1 MYYLPTYITAAIL
14 SIIYTAQLLST
25 TTATLSKTRNLLYF
39 LAMVLFVAVINL
51 LFGDRTSG
59 TVVAVGAIAWL
70 LIILLTPGPKAEPP
84 PVRCA
89 SAAQPQPLPLPTP
102 TYECQQCDGSSDTID
117 CIDLKL

>member
-1 MYYLPTYITAAIL
+1 MNYLPTYITAAIL
-14 SIIYTAQLLST
+14 SVIYTAQSLST

-51 LFGDRTSG
+51 LFGDRIAG

-70 LIILLTPGPKAEPP
+70 LIILLTPVPKAAPS

-89 SAAQPQPLPLPTP
+89 SAAPPPPPPEP